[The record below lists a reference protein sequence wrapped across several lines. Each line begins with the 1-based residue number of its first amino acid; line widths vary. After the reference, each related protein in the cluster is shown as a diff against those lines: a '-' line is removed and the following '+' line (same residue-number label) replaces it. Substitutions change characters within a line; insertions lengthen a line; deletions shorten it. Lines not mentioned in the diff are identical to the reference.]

1 MLSIVISHFQI
12 IITKKG
18 GWNTMVIH
26 FELRNKDDVL
36 KLNRLAT
43 SYGFDIWVHDEE
55 KMFDAKTLLALY
67 TLPFNK
73 TLKLVVEDGVES
85 KSLLREME
93 DFQ

>member
-1 MLSIVISHFQI
+1 
-12 IITKKG
+12 
-18 GWNTMVIH
+18 MVIN

-36 KLNRLAT
+36 KLNQLAT
-43 SYGFDIWVHDEE
+43 GYSFDIWVHDEE

-73 TLKLVVEDGVES
+73 TLKLVVEDGIES
-85 KSLLREME
+85 KALLRDME